1 MRYPDYVKQFR
12 PKGTVV
18 KKINGTYYAYYATS
32 KRVPEKKYPVQVVEG
47 IAGKIDEMGFHPVT
61 RTRIE
66 IDSVD
71 VRECGFTNY
80 MLLFEELYMVHNRR
94 WSRKDARIIYR
105 SLIVYLSNNSY
116 LNDDP
121 HSEIC
126 TPGELVDR
134 YGIGIPNQLKAIGRL
149 IECDLGKLEQLKYI
163 CNVRVGD
170 MMIRSSLTDAQRK
183 LLEELDIDEK
193 DIR

>member
-18 KKINGTYYAYYATS
+18 KKINGTYYAYNATS
-32 KRVPEKKYPVQVVEG
+32 KRVPGKKYPVQVVEG
-47 IAGKIDEMGFHPVT
+47 IAGKIDETGFHPVT
-61 RTRIE
+61 KARIE
-66 IDSVD
+66 IDRVD

-80 MLLFEELYMVHNRR
+80 LLLFEELYMAHNRR
-94 WSRKDARIIYR
+94 WTRKDARIIYR
-105 SLIVYLSNNSY
+105 SLVVYLSGNSY

-121 HSEIC
+121 HSEIQ

-134 YGIGIPNQLKAIGRL
+134 YGIGIPNQLKAIERL
-149 IECDLGKLEQLKYI
+149 IECEFVRLEQLKYI
-163 CNVRVGD
+163 CNVRIGD
-170 MMIRSSLTDAQRK
+170 RLIRSSLTAAQKK
-183 LLEELDIDEK
+183 LMEELNIDED

>member
-18 KKINGTYYAYYATS
+18 KKINGTYYAYNATS
-32 KRVPEKKYPVQVVEG
+32 KRVPGKKYPVQVVEG
-47 IAGKIDEMGFHPVT
+47 IAGKIDETGFHPVT

-105 SLIVYLSNNSY
+105 SLLVYLSNNSY

-126 TPGELVDR
+126 TPGELADR
-134 YGIGIPNQLKAIGRL
+134 YGIGIPNQLKAIERL
-149 IECDLGKLEQLKYI
+149 IECDLKKLEQLKYV
-163 CNVRVGD
+163 CNVRIGD
-170 MMIRSSLTDAQRK
+170 RMIGSSLTDAQRK
-183 LLEELDIDEK
+183 LMEELDIDEK

>member
-134 YGIGIPNQLKAIGRL
+134 YGIGIPNQLNAIGRL

-163 CNVRVGD
+163 CNVRAGD